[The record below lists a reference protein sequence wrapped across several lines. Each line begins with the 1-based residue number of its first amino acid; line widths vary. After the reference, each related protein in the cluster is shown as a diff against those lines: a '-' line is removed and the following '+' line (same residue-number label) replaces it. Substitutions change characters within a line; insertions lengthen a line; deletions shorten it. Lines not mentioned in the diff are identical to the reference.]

1 MYESQWFSVCI
12 YRELNDYNRKNIILF
27 STRSYPTYAK
37 PSTDQ
42 GTVTSPSQSASQRH
56 QGAPRSAWCAP
67 APRAFWI
74 CPGSSWRAFGFG
86 RPTSHGAK
94 ASTMVLW
101 WCIMCIFSNSPT
113 GLGWFGY
120 IWMLWACYFWI
131 KTVNVLEAGD
141 RDLEILLRQSQD
153 LGIFGDVWVPGC
165 RAHPPD
171 ITQGSMSWR
180 TSFGT
185 QTPMRAMSLRIDAL
199 LTLSRCPPIPIY
211 ATS

>member
-1 MYESQWFSVCI
+1 
-12 YRELNDYNRKNIILF
+12 
-27 STRSYPTYAK
+27 
-37 PSTDQ
+37 
-42 GTVTSPSQSASQRH
+42 
-56 QGAPRSAWCAP
+56 
-67 APRAFWI
+67 
-74 CPGSSWRAFGFG
+74 
-86 RPTSHGAK
+86 
-94 ASTMVLW
+94 
-101 WCIMCIFSNSPT
+101 
-113 GLGWFGY
+113 
-120 IWMLWACYFWI
+120 MLWVCYFWI

-171 ITQGSMSWR
+171 ITQGSTSWR